1 MEVDQNDRI
10 ENLQDDKLDQNI
22 GRNFHNLAHHPAMVC
37 FRYINFNRN

>member
-1 MEVDQNDRI
+1 MEVDQNDHI

-37 FRYINFNRN
+37 FRFINFNRN